1 MAKIIT
7 QGYDFFHFLRA
18 FSYFF
23 FIWENFNTLT
33 NISGFYSEFES
44 MHSMLGKKSTDP
56 DEYQLIIQNLQLLH
70 LVLVSSTVWF
80 SNRQTKYPR
89 YAHNWSELYTEKSM
103 NVFRDSRFVRSTDKY
118 YLVWFYFKYDCSILD
133 TLERKNLNTT
143 TSVAMPAQTH
153 PSLFLVSWS
162 LKLEKL
168 KPIN

>member
-33 NISGFYSEFES
+33 NIPGFYSEFDS

-56 DEYQLIIQNLQLLH
+56 DEYQLIIQNLQLSH
-70 LVLVSSTVWF
+70 LVLVSSIVWF

-103 NVFRDSRFVRSTDKY
+103 NVLRDSRFVRSTDKY
-118 YLVWFYFKYDCSILD
+118 YLVWFYFKYDWSILD
-133 TLERKNLNTT
+133 ILEQKNLNTT
-143 TSVAMPAQTH
+143 TSVAMLAQTH
-153 PSLFLVSWS
+153 PSLFFVSWS
-162 LKLEKL
+162 LKLE
-168 KPIN
+168 NSSQ